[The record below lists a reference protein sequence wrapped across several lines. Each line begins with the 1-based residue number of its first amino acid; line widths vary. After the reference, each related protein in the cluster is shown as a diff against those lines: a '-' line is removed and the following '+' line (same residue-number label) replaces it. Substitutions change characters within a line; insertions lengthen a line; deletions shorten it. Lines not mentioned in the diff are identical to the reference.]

1 MYLTDKE
8 CSYLANEI
16 KENLF
21 HQKKISNKTSV
32 FICGADI
39 NDTKTARY
47 KLTLLLKEKIK
58 KAYNKLEFIYPEDI
72 FEELLY
78 SDFSEDLL
86 SLETLLAESV
96 DVVLILPESPGSFA
110 ELGSF
115 ASLPALREKL
125 ICIINKR
132 FIKQRSFIN
141 QGPLKLVKKENKAN
155 VIFLDYQNIEQDLDK
170 ILKQIRKLSK
180 RYDENREINLLKA
193 DIFLLPLLSIL
204 EPIDKKSIIKIMEYS
219 LEDSLKKSNAQ
230 QLTQIALSI
239 LHKKKFIHVAG
250 NEYKLTLIGKK
261 ALDKYLRTSY
271 KTTFSKKVKYID
283 DIRLEVLNLK
293 YRKKRL
299 KII

>member
-8 CSYLANEI
+8 CSYLAVEI
-16 KENLF
+16 KKNLF
-21 HQKKISNKTSV
+21 QQKKINYKTSV

-39 NDTKTARY
+39 NDKKTARY
-47 KLTLLLKEKIK
+47 KLTLLLKERIK

-115 ASLPALREKL
+115 ASLPVLREKL

-141 QGPLKLVKKENKAN
+141 QGPLKLVKKENRSN
-155 VIFLDYQNIEQDLDK
+155 IIFVDYQNIEPDIDR
-170 ILKQIRKLSK
+170 ILKQVRKFHK

-193 DIFLLPLLSIL
+193 DVFLLPLLYII

-230 QLTQIALSI
+230 QLTQIALSL
-239 LHKKKFIHVAG
+239 LHKKRLIHIAG
-250 NEYKLTLIGKK
+250 NEYKLTLSGKK
-261 ALDKYLRTSY
+261 ELDNYLRVSY
-271 KTTFSKKVKYID
+271 KAMFSKKVKYID